1 MSNQSHDFWQESF
14 KSSPLRLRPGLLD
27 LAVLALLL
35 LLVGGAGFGLF
46 YLHRPKA
53 AAEPPRHVVVVVY
66 HHLAPRELI
75 QNPHNTVSPEMFDQQ
90 LGWFKEHGYETITL
104 AQLYAF
110 MTGGPIPAAPPTKSS
125 PAIAWPWRR
134 GPRSAPLP
142 AKPLVITFDDGYESN
157 YVYAYPVLK
166 KYGFR
171 ASINLIVATVGDG
184 PAAPFNPA
192 VLSYLNWD
200 EAREMAQSGLVDF
213 QSHTYDLHRAGPDG
227 TPLTLS
233 LPAPEVLADL
243 TRAKAAIETK
253 TGQPVLAL
261 AYPYG
266 RYTPEL
272 ERLAHEAGYKLGLT
286 IDEGFDR
293 PFENALAVRR
303 FILFMD
309 DTPERLAE
317 RFPDGP

>member
-1 MSNQSHDFWQESF
+1 MSKSSRDFWRESF
-14 KSSPLRLRPGLLD
+14 KSSPLRPWPGLRD
-27 LAVLALLL
+27 LAVLALTL

-46 YLHRPKA
+46 YLRPRPTV
-53 AAEPPRHVVVVVY
+53 AEPPRHVVVVVY
-66 HHLAPRELI
+66 HHLAPREHIL
-75 QNPHNTVSPEMFDQQ
+75 NPHNTVSPEMFDQQ
-90 LGWFKEHGYETITL
+90 LGWFKEHGYQTITL
-104 AQLYAF
+104 PQLYAF
-110 MTGGPIPAAPPTKSS
+110 MTGRPIPAGPPTESR
-125 PAIAWPWRR
+125 PVIAWPWRHEPPPAR
-134 GPRSAPLP
+134 LP
-142 AKPLVITFDDGYESN
+142 AKALVITFDDGYESN

-166 KYGFR
+166 KYGFH
-171 ASINLIVATVGDG
+171 ASIDLIVSTVHDG

-200 EAREMAQSGLVDF
+200 EVREMAGSGLVDF

-233 LPAPEVLADL
+233 LPASEVLSDL
-243 TRAKAAIETK
+243 ARASYTIEMK
-253 TGQPVLAL
+253 TGQPPLAL

-272 ERLAHEAGYKLGLT
+272 ERLAHEAGYRLGFT
-286 IDEGFDR
+286 ITEGFTR
-293 PFENALAVRR
+293 PYDNALAVER

-317 RFPDGP
+317 RFPDQ